1 MTPSFRLV
9 DLHPRKAPLIPLWS
23 RRVRRSGGAGEA
35 ARASVN
41 TDKRPGARAFSQ
53 HCPLQGLLPV
63 PVLTH
68 EAEHSFTVEGG
79 FSVSSVRSVLPS
91 GS

>member
-9 DLHPRKAPLIPLWS
+9 DLHPGKAPLIPLWS
-23 RRVRRSGGAGEA
+23 RRVRRGGDAGET

-41 TDKRPGARAFSQ
+41 TDVGGGFSQ
-53 HCPLQGLLPV
+53 HRPLQGLLPV
-63 PVLTH
+63 PVLAH